1 MDARSTTSTVTFAH
15 AFSIAGLDTVWPAGT
30 YTVVTDEEQ
39 LDLSFPVYR
48 RIRTNLILKSGG
60 VTQSLTIEPDALAD
74 LLQNDR
80 PAR

>member
-15 AFSIAGLDTVWPAGT
+15 AFSIKGLDAVWPAGT

-48 RIRTNLILKSGG
+48 RTGTRLILKSGG
-60 VTQSLTIEPDALAD
+60 LTQSWAIEPDDLASALRKD
-74 LLQNDR
+74 QL
-80 PAR
+80 AR